1 MKAAERKFEQ
11 GFTKWL
17 REKFNK
23 QLAFW
28 VSKNDDEKS
37 GKPNLDEWKVDK
49 DGAINQTYNDDLHV
63 LVFWKKKG
71 RPKEGKK

>member
-37 GKPNLDEWKVDK
+37 GKPNLD
-49 DGAINQTYNDDLHV
+49 
-63 LVFWKKKG
+63 
-71 RPKEGKK
+71 